1 VVTHPP
7 QGTTDHNPA
16 FAPTTKAIVIA
27 YIQRVGNAAHQL
39 CFVSVTKFSQSN
51 SCTNA
56 PGFDLGGQISWSP
69 DGSTIVVLGT
79 KNNGAN
85 FGLLS
90 FSSSVPYSGQATNWG
105 QPTLQTNASV
115 AGQGIFA
122 GAFSPDGKQ
131 MALVAG
137 SNNTGFNLFVVKA
150 GDFNPTQQNGLA
162 VTACQISWRSD
173 GKELAV
179 MQPNGPCTPA
189 ATGKIVGV
197 DLSNTRNL
205 TTLVPLG
212 AHPSWQPVLGG

>member
-1 VVTHPP
+1 M
-7 QGTTDHNPA
+7 
-16 FAPTTKAIVIA
+16 
-27 YIQRVGNAAHQL
+27 AA
-39 CFVSVTKFSQSN
+39 
-51 SCTNA
+51 
-56 PGFDLGGQISWSP
+56 
-69 DGSTIVVLGT
+69 
-79 KNNGAN
+79 
-85 FGLLS
+85 
-90 FSSSVPYSGQATNWG
+90 SSSVPFSGQAANWG

-137 SNNTGFNLFVVKA
+137 SNNAGFNLFVVKA
-150 GDFNPTQQNGLA
+150 GNFNPTQQNALN

-205 TTLVPLG
+205 TTLAPLG